1 MRADDDGAVDG
12 FLLDQFPHLVR
23 GHGIEA
29 GSGFVQQ
36 NQFGFADKGLG
47 ESGSFSHAVTKGIG
61 SIIRLIKEIHVT
73 QHSFRLP
80 LRLLRRETL
89 QAGEEGKLFG
99 SVTSQMIS
107 DQLAEQGL
115 KVAKKEMLLE
125 DSIKELGSHKV
136 TIKLGEDLSATIKV
150 KVDEESE

>member
-1 MRADDDGAVDG
+1 MKVILIQDVENLGKIGDSVNVKKGYARN
-12 FLLDQFPHLVR
+12 FLIPRKLALFASDRNMEQ
-23 GHGIEA
+23 IEA
-29 GSGFVQQ
+29 MQKQEELKNAKERSNLESLINVL
-36 NQFGFADKGLG
+36 DKTTLK
-47 ESGSFSHAVTKGIG
+47 FSLK
-61 SIIRLIKEIHVT
+61 
-73 QHSFRLP
+73 
-80 LRLLRRETL
+80 
-89 QAGEEGKLFG
+89 AGEEGKLFG

-115 KVAKKEMLLE
+115 KVDKKEMLLE